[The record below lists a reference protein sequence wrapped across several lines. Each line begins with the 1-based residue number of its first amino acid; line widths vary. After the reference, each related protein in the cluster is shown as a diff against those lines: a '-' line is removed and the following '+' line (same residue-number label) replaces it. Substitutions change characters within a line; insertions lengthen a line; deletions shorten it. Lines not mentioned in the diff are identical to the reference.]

1 MVRLRRSML
10 FLPGNN
16 ERFLASALGTRAD
29 ALILD
34 LEDAVLPEHKPEAR
48 AIVEHALRTVDFGA
62 KERVVRVNGIT
73 TQWGAD
79 DLRAAVAGRADL
91 VLIPK
96 ADGEHVIAEVEAIVG
111 EAEERAG
118 ALPGSTRLMCLIE
131 TPMGVINVER
141 TVFASPRIEALG
153 FGGGDYGL
161 ATRVR
166 ATPDEMPYLYPESRI
181 MLAARAAGKMAIGT
195 PYARNIPDLE
205 GLARQAKRQ
214 RDLGL
219 DGKFIIHP
227 THVDLA
233 NAAFTP
239 DADEIAAARKIVA
252 AYRAAGRGAINVDGK
267 LVEHL
272 HVTEAERALEIAR
285 AAGAIEQA
293 Q

>member
-1 MVRLRRSML
+1 MSRLRRSML

-16 ERFLASALGTRAD
+16 ERFLATALRTRAD
-29 ALILD
+29 SLILD

-48 AIVEHALRTVDFGA
+48 AMVERALRSVDFGG

-91 VLIPK
+91 ILLPK
-96 ADGEHVIAEVEAIVG
+96 ADSQQVIAEVDAIIG
-111 EAEERAG
+111 EAEQRTG
-118 ALPGSTRLMCLIE
+118 AVPGSTRLMCLIE
-131 TPMGVINVER
+131 TPMGLINVER
-141 TVFASPRIEALG
+141 TVFSSPRIEALG

-161 ATRVR
+161 STRVR
-166 ATPDEMPYLYPESRI
+166 ATPDEIGYLYPESRI
-181 MLAARAAGKMAIGT
+181 VLAARAAGKMAIGT

-205 GLARQAKRQ
+205 GVARQAKRQ

-239 DADEIAAARKIVA
+239 DAEEIAAARKIVA

-272 HVTEAERALEIAR
+272 HVTEAKRALEIAH
-285 AAGAIEQA
+285 AAGVIE
-293 Q
+293 